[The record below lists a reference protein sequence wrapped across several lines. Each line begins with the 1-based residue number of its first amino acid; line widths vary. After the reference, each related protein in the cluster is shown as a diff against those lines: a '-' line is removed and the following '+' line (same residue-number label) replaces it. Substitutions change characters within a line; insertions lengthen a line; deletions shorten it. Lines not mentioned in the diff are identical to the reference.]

1 MKEIV
6 TEKKSFKVRFI
17 SLFLAFMML
26 SMCIPVESFQNI
38 KVMAANDDPIVL
50 TNAKV
55 EFRDGRFKSVDSAV
69 SGESFYLMIT
79 IAANNVNFNNSGTYR
94 VDIDDSNLLL
104 TNFKG
109 NGLVDGAKYSGF
121 TLHVNSDGSRYITFD
136 IQNGETKMIRLQ
148 AKFANG
154 KTADGESC
162 EITVSNSKGQSKSNS
177 ISAKSSVNWNSS
189 KSQNMSSV
197 DGDAIR
203 NSGVSVNYTL
213 SAAPA
218 SKAQTGA
225 WWLTGL
231 QFNDT
236 VNLPDGMLF
245 TDKAA
250 ENIKNSV
257 ASAIQNAGFSPDG
270 DISVIINGGK
280 ADISFKINS
289 SNTNAEM
296 SRVSLNMPLNL
307 NSETV
312 SIADSFKGGNI
323 NNSLTVN
330 GKPYGHNDYDYKI
343 GENTV
348 SLNVTVPTP
357 PTPANFNLSKYV
369 KDGKQYY
376 MNDDE
381 VEFVISAT
389 NNGGTAGDIVLTDVI
404 PDGLQFVSMTSTDG
418 TVNDK
423 IVTFKNVAPNKTV
436 TATVKCKVT
445 ADGENQLINTVND
458 GNGKSASASVN
469 VRTKKTDIQI
479 SKSGYVDNGGQ
490 NYYTGIANQKA
501 HYTITVSNNGT
512 IDATDVKISDTIPD
526 AITNP
531 EIVETVDG
539 VSISGNTLSGTVNI
553 PAGDSVTINIEGT
566 ISADASGNIENTASA
581 NDKTSDKVTFTP
593 KAPEPNLSINK
604 SSSIANFIKSE
615 TPDVIYTIT
624 VKNDGN
630 ATAENVTV
638 SDDIPADITVS
649 EIKVGDT
656 DVTSSLAKDNKFST
670 VISSILAGE
679 TVTVTIKGTIS
690 GTAKNNIEN
699 TAKYTYGNKTV
710 SSNKVTIYAGDD
722 PNKFK
727 VTKRAINA
735 DDTDKEYVS
744 YYDNE
749 IEYEVTFTNNSNDTL
764 TELYMY
770 DIYRGYYDTSK
781 NDIVI

>member
-1 MKEIV
+1 
-6 TEKKSFKVRFI
+6 
-17 SLFLAFMML
+17 
-26 SMCIPVESFQNI
+26 
-38 KVMAANDDPIVL
+38 
-50 TNAKV
+50 
-55 EFRDGRFKSVDSAV
+55 
-69 SGESFYLMIT
+69 
-79 IAANNVNFNNSGTYR
+79 
-94 VDIDDSNLLL
+94 
-104 TNFKG
+104 
-109 NGLVDGAKYSGF
+109 
-121 TLHVNSDGSRYITFD
+121 
-136 IQNGETKMIRLQ
+136 
-148 AKFANG
+148 
-154 KTADGESC
+154 
-162 EITVSNSKGQSKSNS
+162 
-177 ISAKSSVNWNSS
+177 
-189 KSQNMSSV
+189 
-197 DGDAIR
+197 
-203 NSGVSVNYTL
+203 
-213 SAAPA
+213 
-218 SKAQTGA
+218 
-225 WWLTGL
+225 
-231 QFNDT
+231 
-236 VNLPDGMLF
+236 
-245 TDKAA
+245 
-250 ENIKNSV
+250 
-257 ASAIQNAGFSPDG
+257 
-270 DISVIINGGK
+270 
-280 ADISFKINS
+280 
-289 SNTNAEM
+289 
-296 SRVSLNMPLNL
+296 
-307 NSETV
+307 
-312 SIADSFKGGNI
+312 
-323 NNSLTVN
+323 
-330 GKPYGHNDYDYKI
+330 
-343 GENTV
+343 
-348 SLNVTVPTP
+348 
-357 PTPANFNLSKYV
+357 
-369 KDGKQYY
+369 
-376 MNDDE
+376 
-381 VEFVISAT
+381 
-389 NNGGTAGDIVLTDVI
+389 
-404 PDGLQFVSMTSTDG
+404 
-418 TVNDK
+418 
-423 IVTFKNVAPNKTV
+423 
-436 TATVKCKVT
+436 
-445 ADGENQLINTVND
+445 TVND

-781 NDIVI
+781 NDIVINVVSGSEYGFEKSYTVTSAARPYDDKKGYQFNYKFKNVKIPPKGTVIFKYIVPLKKITTQEQTRDNIYYKNEVSFDAQKLDNLGKFKAVSEIHYNDVKVTKINGNLDKYGNNLEGYINISKSAVNGSLTDSYPFTIIFSGASFSSSYLTKKYIKEITFKDKI